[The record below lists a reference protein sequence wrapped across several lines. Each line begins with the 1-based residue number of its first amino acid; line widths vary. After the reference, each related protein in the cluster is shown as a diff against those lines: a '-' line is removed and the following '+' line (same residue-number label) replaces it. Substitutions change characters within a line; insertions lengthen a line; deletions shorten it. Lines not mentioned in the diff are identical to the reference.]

1 VVFSQEEFAHWL
13 LPRKGVVSSF
23 VNVTTRKK
31 KKTNLRGG
39 NEESTGGGK
48 GKDEDDDADEDEEVV
63 TDFCSYYH
71 LHSSVLGNPK
81 HTTLH
86 AAYSFYNVANT
97 ISLEELMRDCL
108 ILAKNEGHDV
118 FNALNLMEN
127 ETFLSEL
134 KFGMGDGNLQYYVYN
149 WLCPTMEHGDVGLVL
164 L

>member
-1 VVFSQEEFAHWL
+1 M
-13 LPRKGVVSSF
+13 VSSF
-23 VNVTTRKK
+23 VGVKK
-31 KKTNLRGG
+31 KPRMGG
-39 NEESTGGGK
+39 AAVAGGESR
-48 GKDEDDDADEDEEVV
+48 EDDGVEVI

-97 ISLEELMRDCL
+97 VDLTELMRDCR

-127 ETFLSEL
+127 DRFLTDL
-134 KFGMGDGNLQYYVYN
+134 KFGMGDGNLLASFY
-149 WLCPTMEHGDVGLVL
+149 CGME
-164 L
+164 